1 MYRHSIQRLC
11 IPVLLAAATA
21 LLLVN
26 CSGNDIGGDVTGK
39 AQHPVP
45 TGVQASYGDF
55 LDRIAV
61 WWDTLQGVQSY
72 RVYRADSSAGVFSLL
87 AEDISDTFYVDSSVT
102 NDRHFYYRVTSV
114 DDGGAQSA
122 LSDYAQGLARDTADS
137 AFAYV
142 PRGVTASD
150 GISQDSILVSWQEA
164 RGATAYSVY
173 RRARADSAD
182 VLLADSLTA
191 TSFADTSAGPGFGR
205 YRVAAIYPGGTRSSR
220 SRYDSGYRLVTNREF
235 LLDYN
240 NSSVY
245 TSQHKMSLLMAKTLG
260 TETVAGEV
268 SGVAKYNA
276 FLPSLGTAQIDIGY
290 TNYCDDYLTL
300 NGTYT
305 TVVGWI
311 ARDGD
316 LTGSIT
322 VTGIYSGTIEY
333 HVVISDEIPTGGYYR
348 VTQSGR
354 PSEDITYVSVEGEL
368 LY

>member
-1 MYRHSIQRLC
+1 MTRNLIKRLC
-11 IPVLLAAATA
+11 LPALLAAATTV
-21 LLLVN
+21 LLVN
-26 CSGNDIGGDVTGK
+26 CSGDSIGGNVTGK
-39 AQHPVP
+39 TRHPVP
-45 TGVQASYGDF
+45 TGVEASYGEF

-72 RVYRADSSAGVFSLL
+72 RVYRADSSAGVFGLV
-87 AEDISDTFYVDSSVT
+87 AEDVSDTFYVDSSVT
-102 NDRHFYYRVTSV
+102 SDRHFYYRVTSI
-114 DDGGAQSA
+114 DNGGTQSD
-122 LSDYAQGLARDTADS
+122 LSEYVVGLAGDTADS

-142 PRGVTASD
+142 PRDVRASD
-150 GISQDSILVSWQEA
+150 GISPDSIVVTWQA
-164 RGATAYSVY
+164 TRGAIAYSVY
-173 RRARADSAD
+173 RLARGDSAD

-191 TSFADTSAGPGFGR
+191 TSFADTTAGPGLGR
-205 YRVAAIYPGGTRSSR
+205 YRVSAIYQNGVRSAR

-245 TSQHKMSLLMAKTLG
+245 TSQHKMTLLVAKTLG

-268 SGVAKYNA
+268 SGVARYNA
-276 FLPSLGTAQIDIGY
+276 FLPTLGTAQIDIGY

-311 ARDGD
+311 TRSGD
-316 LTGSIT
+316 LTGMIT
-322 VTGIYSGTIEY
+322 VTGIYGGTIEY
-333 HVVISDEIPTGGYYR
+333 HVVISDELPTGGYYR
-348 VTQSGR
+348 VTQTGR
-354 PSEDITYVSVEGEL
+354 PYEDITYVSVEGEL